1 MSGLE
6 ILINGCLKG
15 RWDFGLL
22 LALYTPL
29 LFLSSSHT
37 STEILKKRLPLILTP
52 CNLPAVGNT
61 SMRGT
66 KRLHTEKISAQAT
79 AVSSGQ
85 WCIPASPNKG
95 IVPSTRNVIAIFPV
109 NEKLKEH

>member
-6 ILINGCLKG
+6 TRINGLLKA

-22 LALYTPL
+22 LALYTSL

-37 STEILKKRLPLILTP
+37 STEILKKRLPLTLTP

-66 KRLHTEKISAQAT
+66 KSLRTDKIL
-79 AVSSGQ
+79 AVSGGQ
-85 WCIPASPNKG
+85 WCISASPNKSTA
-95 IVPSTRNVIAIFPV
+95 PSTRAVVATFPI
-109 NEKLKEH
+109 NGKLKHNSV